1 MRRRIAWLVAAT
13 TSAVVL
19 AFVIPLGL
27 LVRTLAEDRALA
39 GAGQD
44 VQQVATYLVGSRDP
58 ADPQATASLQQF
70 VTIVDDRSPWAVGV
84 LLPDGTRVGD
94 AVPPEGDGQLA
105 GALEGRAAVDDDHG
119 DGAVVLLPVVVGDG
133 TAVVAADV
141 PPEQLRAGVV
151 PAWLTLGVLGLGMLV
166 LAVVVADRLGRW
178 VSTPVSAVA
187 ATARRLRDGDLD
199 ARVDPDGPPEV
210 EALGRSL
217 NRLADRVVELLA
229 LEREQA
235 ADLSH
240 RLRTPVTALRLDV
253 DQIEDPQVAQR
264 LRGHVDSLVRTV
276 DQVVADARRPV
287 KAGVESRCDAAQV
300 VRERVEF
307 WSALAQDQERDV
319 GGALD
324 PGPLWVAADAVDLAD
339 AMDALLDN
347 VFAHTPDGTDF
358 AVHLRAVDGGG
369 ARVEVAD
376 AGPGLPSGDLAERGR
391 SGAGSSGLGTDIA
404 RRVAVASGG
413 ALELGRSAAGGASV
427 VLLLGPAA
435 T

>member
-27 LVRTLAEDRALA
+27 LVKTLAEDRALTA
-39 GAGQD
+39 AGQD
-44 VQQVATYLVGSRDP
+44 VQQVANALVAGGADP
-58 ADPQATASLQQF
+58 AAIEQI
-70 VTIVDDRSPWAVGV
+70 VTFVDDGSPRTVGV
-84 LLPDGTRVGD
+84 RLPDGTRVGN
-94 AVPPEGDGQLA
+94 AVPPDGTAALAAALGGEGSTEVSDV
-105 GALEGRAAVDDDHG
+105 GAL
-119 DGAVVLLPVVVGDG
+119 VLLPVAVTDG
-133 TAVVAADV
+133 NAVVASAV
-141 PPEQLRAGVV
+141 PPGELRAGVV
-151 PAWLTLGVLGLGMLV
+151 QAWVTLAGLALGMLV

-178 VSTPVSAVA
+178 VSTPVTDVA
-187 ATARRLRDGDLD
+187 ATARRLRDGDLS

-253 DQIEDPQVAQR
+253 DQIDDPQVAER
-264 LRGHVDSLVRTV
+264 LRGHVDNLVRTV

-287 KAGVESRCDAAQV
+287 RADLESRCDAAQV
-300 VRERVEF
+300 VRERVDF
-307 WSALAQDQERDV
+307 WSALAQDQERPV
-319 GGALD
+319 GGRLD
-324 PGPLWVAADAVDLAD
+324 PGPVPVAVDAADLAD
-339 AMDALLDN
+339 ALDALLDN
-347 VFAHTPDGTDF
+347 VFAHTPDGTAF
-358 AVHLRAVDGGG
+358 AVDLAARPGGG
-369 ARVEVAD
+369 ARVEVSD
-376 AGPGLPSGDLAERGR
+376 AGPGLPEGDVAERGR

-413 ALELGRSAAGGASV
+413 SVELGRSAAGGASV
-427 VLLLGPAA
+427 VLLLGPAS